1 MGHSSPRMDAHAVFR
16 NHLVRHGVF
25 RVGGN
30 IVAHEALHGAE
41 LALRHVDFDTLLE
54 RQTVIA
60 IL

>member
-1 MGHSSPRMDAHAVFR
+1 MDAHAVFR

-60 IL
+60 IF